1 MRVRVRRAEPDDL
14 GAVVAF
20 GSAVVPPHYAPI
32 LGHRGAQAQLGWW
45 TAEQLAPALAAGRVH
60 LAETETG
67 TGTELVGVC
76 QTGELD
82 GHQVIWKLYVA
93 RTTGAALSGWSCCSR
108 RSPRSRRARR
118 ASTSSTSRATPAP
131 LASTSARASRWC
143 GRTRPPRVARRAAR
157 SSGVAGGCGSAAAPP
172 QIELVPSGG
181 LATPVVPVFCAA
193 IRSRIS
199 SSSATSAGVP
209 AGSAGK
215 YFSLA
220 RV

>member
-82 GHQVIWKLYVA
+82 GQQVIWKLYVA
-93 RTTGAALSGWSCCSR
+93 PDHRGRSLGVELLQQAVAALPQGAESVHVEHFAGNAGAARFYEREGFEVVR
-108 RSPRSRRARR
+108 TDPPSP
-118 ASTSSTSRATPAP
+118 
-131 LASTSARASRWC
+131 
-143 GRTRPPRVARRAAR
+143 
-157 SSGVAGGCGSAAAPP
+157 GGSPGSA
-172 QIELVPSGG
+172 
-181 LATPVVPVFCAA
+181 VVW
-193 IRSRIS
+193 RRRR
-199 SSSATSAGVP
+199 
-209 AGSAGK
+209 
-215 YFSLA
+215 L
-220 RV
+220 R